1 MAEIK
6 CGRCDRRYSSFRGRC
21 PYCGTPRRKSGKRV
35 AEPENARWKFIIGI
49 LLVVIL
55 IAAVIIL
62 IVTGSKKEPEVNP
75 PEGEQTEF
83 AAGENTESVEAEPL
97 PTEPEPVYEPEPEPE
112 PVISTESV
120 TITWN
125 GNARDDVSMS
135 RGEVLNFGVRTVPED
150 SQDPVVWSTENEDVI
165 IVLQTGQV
173 TAIGRGT
180 TNLVATCGDAVGK
193 CIIRVT

>member
-21 PYCGTPRRKSGKRV
+21 PYCGTRRRKSGKRV

-55 IAAVIIL
+55 IAAVIVL
-62 IVTGSKKEPEVNP
+62 IVTGAQRDAGDVQPS
-75 PEGEQTEF
+75 
-83 AAGENTESVEAEPL
+83 GENTEFTEGENIESVEAEPL
-97 PTEPEPVYEPEPEPE
+97 PAEPEPVYEPEPEPE

-120 TITWN
+120 QITWN

-135 RGEVLNFGVRTVPED
+135 RGEVLTFGVRTVPAETGD
-150 SQDPVVWSTENEDVI
+150 TAVWSSENEDVI

-173 TAIGRGT
+173 TAVGKGT
-180 TNLVATCGDAVGK
+180 TNLVVTCGEATGK